1 MAKVKIVFACR
12 ECGAQFP
19 KWLGQCAECGA
30 WGSVAEEAPAP
41 TRAVVAGVVGRTP
54 PSIGDVSTLEG
65 KRFSSG
71 IGSFDRVLGGGFVPG
86 SMTLLGGEPGI
97 GKSTLLTQ
105 VSGALASEGRTVVYL
120 SGEESA
126 GQVKLR
132 AERLGAASDGF
143 LLANCSELSEA
154 LSYAAGAKPD
164 ALIID
169 SIQTLYSSDVESA
182 AGSVSQVRQCAGTL
196 QQVAKTGDIAV
207 VLVGHVTKDGTLAGP
222 KVLEHLVDT
231 VLSFEGE
238 GFGRL
243 RAVRAV
249 KNRFGSVDEIAVF
262 EMTERG
268 LEEVLNPSA
277 ALLAERN
284 PDAAGSAVFPAIEGS
299 RAVLVEIQAL
309 VAPNYANN
317 PRRSVVGLDY
327 NRVMLVLGVLEKRG
341 GLRLGAH
348 DVFVSAVGGLQI
360 REPASDLPIL
370 LAVASSLKD
379 IPVPADLVAF
389 GEIGLTGEIRSSGS
403 AEARLREAARLG
415 FARAAVSKNLKQ
427 SHGVDGIRLGAFRS
441 VQDAL
446 GLLSE

>member
-1 MAKVKIVFACR
+1 MPKVKSIFACR

-19 KWLGQCAECGA
+19 KWLGQCSECGA
-30 WGSVAEEAPAP
+30 WGSVAEEAPPSVKAMV
-41 TRAVVAGVVGRTP
+41 AVAAKTP
-54 PSIGDVSTLEG
+54 AAIGEVSTLEG
-65 KRFSSG
+65 KRISSG
-71 IGSFDRVLGGGFVPG
+71 IDSLDLVLGGGFVPG
-86 SMTLLGGEPGI
+86 SLTLLGGEPGI

-105 VSGALASEGRTVVYL
+105 VSGLLASRGRRVLYL

-126 GQVKLR
+126 AQVKLR
-132 AERLGAASDGF
+132 AQRIGATGDSF
-143 LLANCSELSEA
+143 YLANCSELSEA
-154 LSYAAGAKPD
+154 VAYSEGAAPD
-164 ALIID
+164 LLIVD
-169 SIQTLYSSDVESA
+169 SIQTMHSSDAESA
-182 AGSVSQVRQCAGTL
+182 PGSVSQVRQCATTL
-196 QQVAKTGDIAV
+196 QQIAKSKEVAV
-207 VLVGHVTKDGTLAGP
+207 VLVGHVTKDGSLAGP

-238 GFGRL
+238 GFGRM

-268 LEEVLNPSA
+268 LEDVPNPSA

-284 PDAAGSAVFPAIEGS
+284 PDAAGSAVFPAMEGS

-327 NRVMLVLGVLEKRG
+327 NRVMLVLGVLEKRC

-360 REPASDLPIL
+360 REPAADLPVL

-379 IPVPADLVAF
+379 VSIPPDLIAF
-389 GEIGLTGEIRSSGS
+389 GEIGLTGEIRSAGS
-403 AEARLREAARLG
+403 AEQRLKEAARLG
-415 FARAAVSKNLKQ
+415 FTRAAVSRHLKQ
-427 SHGVDGIRLGAFRS
+427 SHGVPGMKLGAFRT

-446 GLLSE
+446 ALLAP